1 MKVMML
7 IQHAEEKGNW
17 SSKKYEISKWSFG
30 DAYPVTEI
38 LFTATPG
45 FSIQILD
52 DKQINNELVYFL
64 ELFLSQEPIYKLT
77 QIQSWTNTYA
87 SFPVCVCMFVICIM
101 LLMQGCRDTEW
112 IFNKLEYNIYYM
124 LCSVC

>member
-7 IQHAEEKGNW
+7 IQTAEEKGNW

-64 ELFLSQEPIYKLT
+64 ELFLSQEPNTKLNKY
-77 QIQSWTNTYA
+77 ICKLSSLCVHVCYLYYA
-87 SFPVCVCMFVICIM
+87 TDAR
-101 LLMQGCRDTEW
+101 L
-112 IFNKLEYNIYYM
+112 
-124 LCSVC
+124 